1 MKALK
6 IVSIC
11 VIFFF
16 ISCNVSKTHTW
27 SNKSVTEKK
36 YNRKL
41 NRHTKRFVRRMPDD
55 IKRLFLE
62 VEFIYDTAS
71 NKQ

>member
-11 VIFFF
+11 GIVLF

-27 SNKSVTEKK
+27 SNKKVTEKK

-41 NRHTKRFVRRMPDD
+41 NRHTRRFVRKTPDD
-55 IKRLFLE
+55 IKRLLLE
-62 VEFIYDTAS
+62 VEFIYDTAHHL
-71 NKQ
+71 K

>member
-1 MKALK
+1 MKALS

-11 VIFFF
+11 VIVLL

-27 SNKSVTEKK
+27 ANKKVTEKK

-41 NRHTKRFVRRMPDD
+41 NRHTKRFVRKMPDD

-62 VEFIYDTAS
+62 VEFVYDTAK
-71 NKQ
+71 NLN